1 VQEERYLEIY
11 HEKMELEQK
20 SMENLR
26 TIRDLEQ
33 EVKDLEFKL
42 TQQQSSSPFGFGSVQ
57 SPGLPNQ
64 QQALLDL
71 EKQKQQLADTKKQL
85 ANNFGIPQE
94 LLDHLKVKLTEKEAE
109 AKRME

>member
-11 HEKMELEQK
+11 HEKMELEQM

-42 TQQQSSSPFGFGSVQ
+42 TQ
-57 SPGLPNQ
+57 
-64 QQALLDL
+64 
-71 EKQKQQLADTKKQL
+71 
-85 ANNFGIPQE
+85 
-94 LLDHLKVKLTEKEAE
+94 
-109 AKRME
+109 